1 MYDLVIIGGG
11 PGGYGAA
18 LYAANFGL
26 STALVERGTV
36 GGACLLAGCIPAKS
50 WLQAAEVYTTVRSAG
65 EFGVVASDPSFE
77 WPTALARKDKI
88 VKGLVR
94 GLSGLLRR
102 RKVEVING
110 HGRLAGPGRVEVQG
124 PDGGRLLEGRS
135 VVLAAGSAPADLP
148 GFPYDGERIVSSD
161 HALDWPERPE
171 RVGIVGGGIVGCE
184 FASLLA
190 DVGSEVFVFEMMDQI
205 LPGFDPPVAR
215 ELQKQLESRGVRFF
229 LGGGAKISQWGRRI
243 TLAASGGAARPENEA
258 EVDTVLVAVGRSP
271 VTADLGLDTV
281 RAETERGFV
290 KADPATMQTAEPGV
304 FAVGDMVAGT
314 PGLAHAAF
322 AEAIA
327 AVTFIATGSP
337 APVDYRAVPSV
348 VYTHP
353 EAASVGMT
361 EAQAAAAGL
370 EVEVHDHP
378 FAGVGRAL
386 IIGRRQGFVRILNE
400 AGGPIVGAAA
410 VGPQAGEIIH
420 ELMYMVGWEALPEE
434 AAAFVHAHPTLS
446 EAVGEGLMAAARR
459 PLH

>member
-1 MYDLVIIGGG
+1 MYDIVIIGGG

-18 LYAANFGL
+18 LYAANFDL
-26 STALVERGTV
+26 SAALVEQDTV
-36 GGACLLAGCIPAKS
+36 GGACLLRGCIPAKS

-65 EFGVVASDPSFE
+65 EFGVVTSDPSFE
-77 WPTALARKDKI
+77 WPAALARKDKI

-102 RKVEVING
+102 RRVEVING
-110 HGRLAGPGRVEVQG
+110 RGRLAGPGRVEVQG
-124 PDGGRLLEGRS
+124 PDGVRLLEGRS
-135 VVLAAGSAPADLP
+135 VVLAAGAAPADLP

-229 LGGGAKISQWGRRI
+229 LGGGAKISEWGSRI
-243 TLAASGGAARPENEA
+243 TLSASGGAARPENEA
-258 EVDTVLVAVGRSP
+258 DVDTVLVAVGRSP
-271 VTADLGLDTV
+271 ATADLGLDTV
-281 RAETERGFV
+281 RVETERGFV
-290 KADPATMQTAEPGV
+290 EADPATMQTAEPGV
-304 FAVGDMVAGT
+304 FAVGDIVAGT

-322 AEAIA
+322 AEAVA

-353 EAASVGMT
+353 EAASVGLT

-370 EVEVHDHP
+370 DVEVHDHP

-434 AAAFVHAHPTLS
+434 AAAFIHAHPTLS

>member
-1 MYDLVIIGGG
+1 MYDVIIIGGG

-18 LYAANFGL
+18 LYAANFDL
-26 STALVERGTV
+26 SVALVERDTV
-36 GGACLLAGCIPAKS
+36 GGTCLLRGCIPAKS

-65 EFGVVASDPSFE
+65 EFGVVTSDPSFE
-77 WPTALARKDKI
+77 WPTALARKDRI

-94 GLSGLLRR
+94 GLSGLLKQ
-102 RKVEVING
+102 RKVEVVRG
-110 HGRLAGPGRVEVQG
+110 HGRLSGPGRVEVEG
-124 PDGGRLLEGRS
+124 PDGARLLEGRN
-135 VVLAAGSAPADLP
+135 VLLATGSAPAGLP

-171 RVGIVGGGIVGCE
+171 RVGIIGGGIVGCE

-190 DVGSEVFVFEMMDQI
+190 DVGSEVVVFEMMDQI
-205 LPGFDPPVAR
+205 LPGFEPGAAR
-215 ELQKQLESRGVRFF
+215 ELQKQLERRGVSF
-229 LGGGAKISQWGRRI
+229 LLGAGAKIGRWGRRI
-243 TLAASGGAARPENEA
+243 TLAASGESAAGGV

-271 VTADLGLDTV
+271 ATSDLGLDTV
-281 RAETERGFV
+281 RVETDRGFV
-290 KADPATMQTAEPGV
+290 SADLATMQTAEPGV
-304 FAVGDMVAGT
+304 FAVGDIVAGT

-327 AVTFIATGSP
+327 AMTFIASGRP

-353 EAASVGMT
+353 EVASVGLT
-361 EAQAAAAGL
+361 EARAAAAGL
-370 EVEVHDHP
+370 EVEIHDHS
-378 FAGVGRAL
+378 FMGVGRAR
-386 IIGRRQGFVRILNE
+386 IIGRTQGFVRILNE
-400 AGGPIVGAAA
+400 PGGPIVGATV
-410 VGPQAGEIIH
+410 VGPQAGEMIH

-446 EAVGEGLMAAARR
+446 EAVGEGLMTAARR